1 MSQEELLNRYAS
13 AAALLPSRLYPL
25 IRNRWVKPH
34 WTGRGDSFWYRRDR
48 DDHGHEFVLID
59 PAAPDNRESLFD
71 HEELA
76 GRLSAV
82 LGVELD
88 PYELPIAGYEH
99 DQSGAPAITLS
110 DGRLVA
116 PGPTGALV
124 VSKPRAGTLTSPD
137 GAFELF
143 CREYDLWARDR
154 SMGAER
160 RLTAGGMP
168 YYAWGAPPDNTY
180 VHLPMKRSGRVIPPA
195 LAAFSPSGRMVVT
208 GRVDERAVGDWPFVE
223 HLPADRARPRLHG
236 IRVTLD
242 DEPRSGDAQ
251 LAFINPATG
260 HTKQITDSDDL
271 LARAI
276 STGFDTL
283 AWGVDEECV
292 YVFSHTPGHRR
303 AQLVRI
309 DTTTGERRVVISE
322 TEDPIY
328 EPNTFVYGLPLIQ
341 VLPRSNEV
349 IWFSQRDGWGH
360 LYRYDLTSGTCRN
373 AISTGRLVVRDLIRV
388 DEDRREVLF
397 LAGRGD
403 EGDNPYWRK
412 LYRGSLDGGDQTLL
426 TPEPVD
432 HEIPAPFSRFYATVL
447 GTTFTSAVSPSGRY
461 VVDHMSTISRP
472 PEIVLRETRT
482 GAITATLERTDVDA
496 LLAAGYRPP
505 EQFQVKADDGHTDL
519 WGIITLP
526 LGPTAEERAPVI
538 DLIYAGYQRIAQP
551 TSYLSVDGPGSTDNV
566 WSAAAA
572 SAFAALGFATVIMD
586 GRGTPGRDKT
596 FRQWTHDH
604 SDVRRGLADHVTA
617 IRTLAKSHPLDLD
630 RVGITGHSYG
640 GYNSLR
646 AMLLFPD
653 FFKVCVSSA
662 GVHVPQKMP
671 KGSWNWHLG
680 ADTPHDS
687 PRYQALGNPHLVD
700 RLAGRLLLL
709 FGDLDENV
717 TPDHT
722 LALIDALIRAGKRF
736 DMKLWP
742 GVDHYGIG
750 SPVVISTIWDYFVE
764 HLLGAAPPTGGDR

>member
-1 MSQEELLNRYAS
+1 MSQEESLNRYAS
-13 AAALLPSRLYPL
+13 AAALLPSRLCPL
-25 IRNRWVKPH
+25 MRNRWVRPR

-59 PAAPDNRESLFD
+59 PDDPDHRESLFD
-71 HEELA
+71 HEDLA
-76 GRLSAV
+76 GRLSGV

-99 DQSGAPAITLS
+99 DQRGAPVITLC
-110 DGRLVA
+110 DGRRVA
-116 PGPTGALV
+116 PGPAGTPAV
-124 VSKPRAGTLTSPD
+124 AEPRAGILAGPD
-137 GAFELF
+137 GTVELF
-143 CREYDLWARDR
+143 CREHDLWARDG
-154 SMGAER
+154 STGAER
-160 RLTAGGMP
+160 RLTVGGEP
-168 YYAWGAPPDNTY
+168 YYAWGALPDNTY
-180 VHLPMKRSGRVIPPA
+180 VHLPMKRSGRVLPPA

-208 GRVDERAVGDWPFVE
+208 ARVDERAVGEWPFVE

-242 DEPRSGDAQ
+242 DEPHSGDAQ
-251 LAFINPATG
+251 LAFIDLATG
-260 HTKQITDSDDL
+260 HTTHLTAGDDL
-271 LARAI
+271 LAHLV
-276 STGFDTL
+276 STGFGTL

-292 YVFSHTPGHRR
+292 YIFSHTRGGRR
-303 AQLVRI
+303 AELVRI
-309 DTTTGERRVVISE
+309 DTATGERRVVISE

-328 EPNTFVYGLPLIQ
+328 EPNTFVYGLPLIK

-360 LYRYDLTSGTCRN
+360 LYRYDLISGTCRN
-373 AISTGRLVVRDLIRV
+373 AISNGRLVVRDLIRV

-397 LAGRGD
+397 LAGCGD

-412 LYRGSLDGGDQTLL
+412 LYRGSLDGGGQTLL

-432 HEIPAPFSRFYATVL
+432 HEIPAPFSMFYATVL

-461 VVDHMSTISRP
+461 VIDHMSTISRP
-472 PEIVLRETRT
+472 PEIVLRDTRT
-482 GAITATLERTDVDA
+482 GAITATLERTNVDA

-505 EQFQVKADDGHTDL
+505 AQFQVKADDGHTDL

-526 LGPTAEERAPVI
+526 GGATTKERVPVI
-538 DLIYAGYQRIAQP
+538 DLIYAGYQRIAQE
-551 TSYLSVDGPGSTDNV
+551 TSYLGGAAPGSTDNV
-566 WSAAAA
+566 WSAATS
-572 SAFAALGFATVIMD
+572 SAFAALGFATVVVD

-596 FRQWTHDH
+596 FRQWTHHH
-604 SDVRRGLADHVTA
+604 SDARRGLADHVTA
-617 IRTLAKSHPLDLD
+617 IRTLANSYPLDLD

-646 AMLLFPD
+646 AMLLFPE

-680 ADTPHDS
+680 ADTPRDS
-687 PRYQALGNPHLVD
+687 PSYRALGNTQLVD

-722 LALIDALIRAGKRF
+722 LALIDALLHAGKRF

-742 GVDHYGIG
+742 GVDHYSIG
-750 SPVVISTIWDYFVE
+750 SPMIITTIWDYFVE
-764 HLLGAAPPTGGDR
+764 QLLFTDRRLD